1 MRAVT
6 PTVLAA
12 AVALLTGCGGSHS
25 AASATTT
32 RAAAATTTSAPKVA
46 APLTPAQKI
55 LGLPNVKP
63 DGPVPGYVMIADR
76 NNNRILIV
84 SPSKHVVW
92 SFPRPGDIRPGQSFH
107 DPDDAFFT
115 PDYTGISINEEF
127 NETMSL
133 ISIRRHRMIWSYGH
147 PGVAGSGRGY
157 LSNPDDAYL
166 LPSGI
171 FMVAD
176 IKNCRVLFVNKAHRI
191 VRQIGHAGSCGHNP
205 PQGLSSPNGATPLA
219 DGGVLVTEIGGW
231 VDRISASGR
240 LLYAI
245 RTPTTYPSDA
255 QLLPN
260 GNILVAGFNTPGRV
274 DEITPGGHVI
284 WTYGPSSGPG
294 ALDRPSLAVRWPNG
308 MIAVTDDWHHRVVV
322 IDPKTKRIV
331 WSYGHL
337 GVNGTA
343 PGYLYKPD
351 GLDLLPAVA
360 KGASAPAAKK
370 PQARARKQAPAATAA
385 ATATVRRVGS
395 LPEALSRASAVA
407 LPDGRVLVAG
417 GLAGGSSTDQ
427 ILLGTPARL
436 RPAAHLP
443 VAGHDAAAALLGSS
457 AYVFGGGQAVS
468 TNTVVRVNPATGKA
482 ALAAKLDEPLSDL
495 GAAVVGGHA
504 YLVGGY
510 TGTQFA
516 SAVLRY
522 DGGGKTT
529 TAARLPAGLR
539 YAGVAALGNRIYV
552 AGGLTTAGETAA
564 IYAVDPITH
573 KVRRIGTLPAPT
585 AYGALVSLDGALYYV
600 GGKSASGVS
609 LATVLRIDPSTG
621 RTTVDARLPRGLAEP
636 AAVALPHTIVVLGGE
651 NSNAVYELTPR

>member
-1 MRAVT
+1 M

-12 AVALLTGCGGSHS
+12 AVTLLAGCGGSHE

-32 RAAAATTTSAPKVA
+32 HAKLAAPTRPKVA
-46 APLTPAQKI
+46 APSTPAQRI
-55 LGLPNVKP
+55 LGLPPVKP
-63 DGPVPGYVMIADR
+63 GPLPGYLLIADR
-76 NNNRILIV
+76 NNNRLLIV

-92 SFPRPGDIRPGQSFH
+92 SFPRAGDIRPGQSFH

-127 NETMSL
+127 NQTMSL
-133 ISIRRHRMIWSYGH
+133 IDLRKHRMVWSYGH
-147 PGVAGSGRGY
+147 PGVAGSGPGY
-157 LSNPDDAYL
+157 LSNPDDAYVL
-166 LPSGI
+166 RSGL

-176 IKNCRVLFVNKAHRI
+176 IKNCRVLFVNRAHRI
-191 VRQIGHAGSCGHNP
+191 VREIGHAGSCGHNP

-240 LLYAI
+240 LRYTI

-274 DEITPGGHVI
+274 DEITPAGRVV

-308 MIAVTDDWHHRVVV
+308 MIAVTDDWHHRIIV

-331 WSYGHL
+331 WSYGHN

-343 PGYLYKPD
+343 AGYLNKPD
-351 GLDLLPAVA
+351 GLDLLPAV
-360 KGASAPAAKK
+360 GTTSNPAPAVTK
-370 PQARARKQAPAATAA
+370 PRAQAHKQAVVTATV
-385 ATATVRRVGS
+385 TVRRVGS
-395 LPEALSRASAVA
+395 LPRALSRASAVA

-436 RPAAHLP
+436 RPTGHLP
-443 VAGHDAAAALLGSS
+443 TAGHDAAAVLLGRS

-468 TNTVVRVNPATGKA
+468 TDAIVRVNPATGA
-482 ALAAKLDEPLSDL
+482 ASLAGKLDEPLSDL
-495 GAAVVGGHA
+495 GAAVVGGHT

-510 TGTQFA
+510 TGAKYA

-522 DGGGKTT
+522 AGGGRTS

-539 YAGVAALGNRIYV
+539 YAGVAALGGRIYV
-552 AGGLTTAGETAA
+552 AGGLTTGGETAA
-564 IYAVDPITH
+564 IYAVDPVAHT
-573 KVRRIGTLPAPT
+573 VRRIGALPAPT
-585 AYGALVSLDGALYYV
+585 AYGALVPFGGALYYV
-600 GGKSASGVS
+600 GGKTASGIPLS
-609 LATVLRIDPSTG
+609 TVLRIDPQTG
-621 RTTVDARLPRGLAEP
+621 KTTVAARLPRGLAEP
-636 AAVALPHTIVVLGGE
+636 AAVALPDTIVVLGGE
-651 NSNAVYELTPR
+651 GSNAVYELTPR